1 MPVTET
7 NAGAAASPAAVPAAD
22 TVLNTVNPPDKHIW
36 GIYIALCALSIIELY
51 SASSREI
58 AAFGI
63 YYPLIR
69 HVAQLAIG
77 LLIILALQR
86 VHYRWFIPLTPV
98 FVMLS
103 VGMMIYVLLFGEVIN
118 GARRAF
124 SLPFIS
130 VQPSEFIK
138 LSAVLMCALVLSR
151 TQLKK
156 SAGIRNKGIVTVAV
170 GILCFGALL
179 FNQGLTNTILLM
191 AISVS
196 MMLIGYIEWKKLGLV
211 LLIYAC
217 VGGGALAVK
226 LLHKSDKETVTTEQV
241 SAAAATGMQKET
253 DRSGVWTDR
262 LGTFFD
268 SIPPYQRKITSDNR
282 QEMFSYMAQAHGGLG
297 RRHAR
302 QLPRDLAT
310 AAGIL
315 RLHLRHHRGGLG
327 ISRRRRRHD
336 PVPVAA
342 GPRRQHSPTVLAGV
356 SGLPCHRHGSDDH
369 VPGTVSHGHR
379 HRRVSGIGSALAAI
393 LQSRHLDPD
402 HLDSVRHNAECE
414 PVRRAQRQTSG
425 NQGGGKRASREHP
438 RRQSGTVLIN
448 SLS

>member
-1 MPVTET
+1 M
-7 NAGAAASPAAVPAAD
+7 
-22 TVLNTVNPPDKHIW
+22 
-36 GIYIALCALSIIELY
+36 
-51 SASSREI
+51 
-58 AAFGI
+58 
-63 YYPLIR
+63 
-69 HVAQLAIG
+69 AQLAIG

-211 LLIYAC
+211 LLI
-217 VGGGALAVK
+217 
-226 LLHKSDKETVTTEQV
+226 
-241 SAAAATGMQKET
+241 
-253 DRSGVWTDR
+253 
-262 LGTFFD
+262 
-268 SIPPYQRKITSDNR
+268 
-282 QEMFSYMAQAHGGLG
+282 
-297 RRHAR
+297 
-302 QLPRDLAT
+302 
-310 AAGIL
+310 
-315 RLHLRHHRGGLG
+315 
-327 ISRRRRRHD
+327 
-336 PVPVAA
+336 
-342 GPRRQHSPTVLAGV
+342 
-356 SGLPCHRHGSDDH
+356 
-369 VPGTVSHGHR
+369 
-379 HRRVSGIGSALAAI
+379 
-393 LQSRHLDPD
+393 
-402 HLDSVRHNAECE
+402 
-414 PVRRAQRQTSG
+414 
-425 NQGGGKRASREHP
+425 
-438 RRQSGTVLIN
+438 
-448 SLS
+448 

>member
-226 LLHKSDKETVTTEQV
+226 LLHKSAKETVTTEQV
-241 SAAAATGMQKET
+241 SAAAATGTQKAT

-282 QEMFSYMAQAHGGLG
+282 QEMFSYMAQAHGGLVG
-297 RRHAR
+297 VMPGNSRETSRLPLAFSDYIFAIIVEDWGFLGGVGVMILYLWLLARAGSIARRCSQAFPAFLVTGMAVMITFQALFHMAIVTGVF
-302 QLPRDLAT
+302 P
-310 AAGIL
+310 
-315 RLHLRHHRGGLG
+315 
-327 ISRRRRRHD
+327 
-336 PVPVAA
+336 
-342 GPRRQHSPTVLAGV
+342 V
-356 SGLPCHRHGSDDH
+356 SGQPLPLFSKA
-369 VPGTVSHGHR
+369 GTSILITSIAFGIMLSVSR
-379 HRRVSGIGSALAAI
+379 YAVRSGKRQEIKEEASALPENI
-393 LQSRHLDPD
+393 
-402 HLDSVRHNAECE
+402 
-414 PVRRAQRQTSG
+414 RADNPAQF
-425 NQGGGKRASREHP
+425 
-438 RRQSGTVLIN
+438 
-448 SLS
+448 